1 VTWSPAE
8 LTAVDASQLLERAH
22 TLADEGDWTAVAELL
37 RENLADFDDDPAVH
51 TWLGVAE
58 RELGMEGVAYER
70 FKRALALEPTD
81 PYVLATAGSGIA
93 AFDDADA
100 ERALRT
106 AALTAPE
113 VSLARLMYG
122 AYLAREGFVDDG
134 VKELQAAREIDP
146 DDAQIAYELGVGLA
160 LAGRADQAADAIGD
174 AVRMDPED
182 GWVRTV
188 FGLVLLEAGRP
199 DEAAGELISGARLA
213 PDDVDA
219 QVAAAL
225 AAAANGLEDVA
236 WEMLERA
243 RLIAVEGDLVL
254 VDDVEDRIDAED
266 AASSMLTEDFA
277 PNMLRSRLRERP

>member
-1 VTWSPAE
+1 VDVT
-8 LTAVDASQLLERAH
+8 QLLERAH
-22 TLADEGDWTAVAELL
+22 TLADEGDWSAAAELL
-37 RENLADFDDDPAVH
+37 REHLVDFDDDPGVH

-93 AFDDADA
+93 AFDDAEA

-106 AALTAPE
+106 AALTAPD
-113 VSLARLMYG
+113 VALTRLMYG
-122 AYLAREGFVDDG
+122 AYLAREGFPDDG
-134 VKELQAAREIDP
+134 VKELRAARELDP

-160 LAGRADQAADAIGD
+160 LAGRSDDAADAVAD

-188 FGLVLLEAGRP
+188 FGLLLLEAGR
-199 DEAAGELISGARLA
+199 DEEAAGELISGARLA

-225 AAAANGLEDVA
+225 AAAASGLEDVA
-236 WEMLERA
+236 YEMLERA
-243 RLIAVEGDLVL
+243 RLLAVEGDLAL
-254 VDDVEDRIDAED
+254 VDVVFEVIDSGVIE
-266 AASSMLTEDFA
+266 SWCIIS
-277 PNMLRSRLRERP
+277 

>member
-1 VTWSPAE
+1 VDVT
-8 LTAVDASQLLERAH
+8 QLLERAH
-22 TLADEGDWTAVAELL
+22 SLADEGDWTGAAELL
-37 RENLADFDDDPAVH
+37 REHLADFDDDPAVH

-58 RELGMEGVAYER
+58 RELGMDGVAYER

-113 VSLARLMYG
+113 VPLARLMYG

-134 VKELQAAREIDP
+134 VRELRAARELDT

-160 LAGRADQAADAIGD
+160 LAGRAEEAADEIGD

-188 FGLVLLEAGRP
+188 FGLVLLEAGR
-199 DEAAGELISGARLA
+199 DEEAAGELISGARLA
-213 PDDVDA
+213 PEDVDA

-225 AAAANGLEDVA
+225 AAAASGLEDIA
-236 WEMLERA
+236 HEMLERA
-243 RLIAVEGDLVL
+243 RLIAVDGDLVL
-254 VDDVEDRIDAED
+254 VEDVEERVDAGHE
-266 AASSMLTEDFA
+266 AAQSMLSDDLA
-277 PNMLRSRLRERP
+277 PDMLRSRLRERP

>member
-1 VTWSPAE
+1 MDVT
-8 LTAVDASQLLERAH
+8 QLLERAH
-22 TLADEGDWTAVAELL
+22 SRADDGDWTAAAELL
-37 RENLADFDDDPAVH
+37 REHLADFDDDPAVH

-81 PYVLATAGSGIA
+81 PFVLATAGSGIA

-113 VSLARLMYG
+113 VPLARLMYG
-122 AYLAREGFVDDG
+122 AYLAREGFVEDG
-134 VKELQAAREIDP
+134 VRELRAARELDP
-146 DDAQIAYELGVGLA
+146 DDAQIAYELGAGLA
-160 LAGRADQAADAIGD
+160 LAGRSEEAADAVSD
-174 AVRMDPED
+174 AVRMDPDD
-182 GWVRTV
+182 GWMRTT
-188 FGLVLLEAGRP
+188 FGLLLLEAGRE
-199 DEAAGELISGARLA
+199 DEAAGELISGARLV

-225 AAAANGLEDVA
+225 AAAAGGLEDIA
-236 WEMLERA
+236 YEMIERA

-254 VDDVEDRIDAED
+254 VEDVQERVDAGDD
-266 AASSMLTEDFA
+266 AASSMLSEDFA
-277 PNMLRSRLRERP
+277 PDMLRSRLRVRP

>member
-1 VTWSPAE
+1 
-8 LTAVDASQLLERAH
+8 VDASQLLDRAH
-22 TLADEGDWTAVAELL
+22 MLADEGDWNAAAELL
-37 RENLADFDDDPAVH
+37 RDNLSDFDDDPAVH

-58 RELGMEGVAYER
+58 RELGMEGLAYER

-93 AFDDADA
+93 AFDDPDA

-113 VSLARLMYG
+113 VALARLMYG

-134 VKELQAAREIDP
+134 VRELRAAREIAP
-146 DDAQIAYELGVGLA
+146 DDVQIAYELGVGLA
-160 LAGRADQAADAIGD
+160 LAGRAEEAADAMAD

-182 GWVRTV
+182 GWVRTA
-188 FGLVLLEAGRP
+188 FGLVLLEAGRE
-199 DEAAGELISGARLA
+199 DEAAGELISGARLV
-213 PDDVDA
+213 PEDVDA

-225 AAAANGLEDVA
+225 AAAANGLGDVA

-243 RLIAVEGDLVL
+243 RMIAVEGDLVL
-254 VDDVEDRIDAED
+254 VEDVEDRVDAGAD
-266 AASSMLTEDFA
+266 AAASMLTDDFA
-277 PNMLRSRLRERP
+277 PDMLRSRLRERP